1 MSINKNIIP
10 FPDKIQFK
18 KAKYERIRDE
28 IESLLF
34 NYASSQEDLWAVS
47 LAAGR
52 FSAMNLKRIDGKEK
66 SLEFLKLVLRPKRIS
81 NSGDS

>member
-34 NYASSQEDLWAVS
+34 NYATSQEDLWAVS

-66 SLEFLKLVLRPKRIS
+66 SLEFFETCIETQK
-81 NSGDS
+81 DF